1 MLTIY
6 RASAGSGKTYTLAYE
21 YIRLLLGHTDRDGR
35 HRLNNGNRGG
45 HRNILAI
52 TFTNKATGE
61 MKRRI
66 IHELALLA
74 GCEPGWDSRS
84 GYMEDLKRHF
94 EATAEQIAR
103 AAREALTGL
112 LFDFSQFQ
120 VSTIDSFF
128 QTILRTFAR
137 EAELTGNYEL
147 TLEAAPSVSEGVA
160 RLFKSLEEDDS
171 RNNGIILAQITR
183 HLLNKMNEGKTS
195 DLLNRSGKAYQ
206 TLVRE
211 ISSMNDE
218 DFATRHEGE
227 EATAHDLTMEYLSD
241 PTRLNRFASAL
252 MNEISALT
260 RKAQL
265 RATECLDAIE
275 RHGLGT
281 GVFKA
286 NHFIK
291 GLEKVKADP
300 SSDSGATTVKPAA
313 EGVESVLNKGRTL
326 PPEVEASVIAAS
338 EAILT
343 CRTRGKICRQ
353 LLDSTLSLSLMRHAM
368 RYIDEVRQESNALL
382 LDDTKTLLSRIIG
395 DNDTPFVYERMGV
408 WLNHFLIDEFQDTS
422 RMQWDILRPLV
433 EQGIAP
439 GHDSLIIGDE
449 KQCIYRFR
457 NSDPTLLGSQ
467 VASDFGALD
476 FQVKGNTPGSNT
488 NWRSS
493 ATVVDFNNRLFEA
506 MGPARAGEGVYG
518 NVHQLVA
525 AKNQSAPGYVEV
537 ERITPPQG
545 STMADEALPRMYD
558 NIVRQLRAGY
568 RPADIAILVRDGKDA
583 TQVAEYLSARQHD
596 NPDDPRFGITSDES
610 LRLQDSPAVKM
621 IISALRLR
629 STTADDVRER
639 RRSMREVTLLTSRF
653 DEAKGRGLSD
663 SDALEEAVGRRGE
676 QAAESNNESWDMVT
690 LVNWIIRE
698 RVPAEMACDQNAAIS
713 AFVDAV
719 TEYSAANAP
728 DPRSFLRWWDI
739 NGRRLYVQTPPD
751 TMSVN
756 LMTIHKSKGL
766 QWACVHV
773 PMVDWDAVSLKSDEW
788 FPTRGLTLEGC
799 DTTDIPPY
807 VRLRPCIEMLATPM
821 GARYQR
827 RVREM
832 ATDETNVIY
841 VAFTRAVNELCVYY
855 KMPSAPK
862 DTTAGEFVGHA
873 LMDAYGQ
880 ESVTIG
886 SHTSPPPREEKKGT
900 ALEPT
905 ASGEMPRF
913 KAGIRTDLWNAI
925 ELDDDPE
932 MIDATAEPT
941 DAIAGDD

>member
-35 HRLNNGNRGG
+35 HRLNSGNRGA

-94 EATAEQIAR
+94 NATAEQIAA
-103 AAREALTGL
+103 AAREALTGI

-147 TLEAAPSVSEGVA
+147 TLEAVPSVSEGVA
-160 RLFKSLEEDDS
+160 RLFKSLEDDDS
-171 RNNGIILAQITR
+171 RHSGIILAQITR

-206 TLVRE
+206 ALVRE

-218 DFATRHEGE
+218 EFATRHEGD

-252 MNEISALT
+252 MAETSALA
-260 RKAQL
+260 RKARL

-300 SSDSGATTVKPAA
+300 TADSGTTTVKPAA

-326 PPEVEASVIAAS
+326 PPEVATSVIAAS

-382 LDDTKTLLSRIIG
+382 LDDTKTLLGKIIG

-476 FQVKGNTPGSNT
+476 FMEKGNTPGSNT

-493 ATVVDFNNRLFEA
+493 ATVVEFNNRLFEA
-506 MGPARAGEGVYG
+506 MGPARADEGVYS
-518 NVHQLVA
+518 NVRQLVA
-525 AKNQSAPGYVEV
+525 AKNESAPGYVEV
-537 ERITPPQG
+537 SRITVPQG
-545 STMADEALPRMYD
+545 STMADEALPRLYD
-558 NIVRQLRAGY
+558 NILRQLGAGY
-568 RPADIAILVRDGKDA
+568 RPSDIAILVRDGKDA
-583 TQVAEYLSARQHD
+583 TQVAEYLSERQHG

-663 SDALEEAVGRRGE
+663 SDALGEAIGRRGE
-676 QAAESNNESWDMVT
+676 QASEINNESWDLVT

-698 RVPAEMACDQNAAIS
+698 RIPADMAHDQNAAIS

-719 TEYSAANAP
+719 TEYSVANAP

-739 NGRRLYVQTPPD
+739 NGRRLFVQTPAD
-751 TMSVN
+751 TLSVN

-788 FPTRGLTLEGC
+788 FSTEGFALEGC
-799 DTTDIPPY
+799 DSSDIPPY

-821 GARYQR
+821 GERYRR

-862 DTTAGEFVGHA
+862 DTTAGEFVGRA
-873 LMDAYGQ
+873 LMEAYGQ

-886 SHTSPPPREEKKGT
+886 EHTSPPPREEKKGT
-900 ALEPT
+900 ALEPA
-905 ASGEMPRF
+905 ASGDMPHF
-913 KAGIRTDLWNAI
+913 TAGIRTDLWNSI

-932 MIDATAEPT
+932 MVDATSEPAT
-941 DAIAGDD
+941 DPDVAD